1 MKAVKTKSGRW
12 TAVYVD
18 HYEEIDGKRKI
29 VQGRVTRDTKA
40 EALQA
45 AYDRHNAGTRVK
57 RLTFADALE
66 KYIKSKEGL
75 LSPTTIAPYRSL
87 QRTAYDR
94 LNKVP
99 IGNITSDML
108 QLWITSFSKDH
119 SPKTTRNA
127 FALVTAV
134 LDMFRPEYRY
144 HVTLP
149 QKQPTAPYTPTDADV
164 RKLMEHVRGTNLERA
179 VLLAAFGTLRRGEI
193 CALTTDDIKG
203 DSVIVNKSMTDRGLV
218 KAPKTPQSIRTVKYP
233 PDVIERLTEG
243 LTQGESIVGVRP
255 NTLTHQFTEAR
266 EACKLPYFRLH
277 DLRAYAASIRHALNI
292 PDSYIMADGGWK
304 SDHILKSVYRR
315 AMDDKREEYAE
326 VMAEHMSE
334 LLKTVNK

>member
-1 MKAVKTKSGRW
+1 MKATKTKSGRW

-18 HYEEIDGKRKI
+18 HYEEVDGKRKI

-45 AYDRHNAGTRVK
+45 AYERQHSGNKGNK
-57 RLTFADALE
+57 LTFSGALE

-94 LNKVP
+94 LNRIPV
-99 IGNITSDML
+99 GSITSDVL
-108 QLWITSFSKDH
+108 QMWVTEFARDH

-134 LDMFRPEYRY
+134 LDMFRPEYRF

-149 QKQPTAPYTPTDADV
+149 QKETKSMYTPTDADV
-164 RKLMEHVRGTNLERA
+164 RKLVEHVKGTPLEKA
-179 VLLAAFGTLRRGEI
+179 VLLAAFCTLRRGEI
-193 CALTTDDIKG
+193 CALTTEDVRKDT
-203 DSVIVNKSMTDRGLV
+203 VIVTKSMTDRGLV
-218 KAPKTPQSIRTVKYP
+218 KAPKTPQSVRVVKCP
-233 PDVIERLTEG
+233 PEVTALLLRG
-243 LTQGESIVGVRP
+243 LANGQSIVGVRP
-255 NTLTHQFTEAR
+255 NTLTTQFTEAR
-266 EACKLPYFRLH
+266 EACGLPYFRLH

-292 PDSYIMADGGWK
+292 PDAYIMSDGGWK
-304 SDHILKSVYRR
+304 SDHVLKTVYRR

-326 VMAEHMSE
+326 KMAEHMSE
-334 LLKTVNK
+334 LLQIVNK